1 MKNMF
6 AVLGVLGVSAFAS
19 AASAQGGGGMA
30 GMNMEATKKVT
41 QVGAHPD
48 GWTLRTD
55 NPADKPESVNFT
67 TMGPGMHVES
77 GPAAIYWNAANTASG
92 AYTISVTLGV
102 RSTPLHDAVG
112 IIWGGSDLS
121 GDKVSYGYFLVYG
134 DGGFTVKHRS
144 GPSSAMG
151 KNPDVHTVVAK
162 AANPAIK
169 AAPADGGSASNKLA
183 VKVAADS
190 VRFFVN
196 DVQVA
201 AVDAK
206 NPMAPNSGIYGVRV
220 NHNISV
226 HIAGLAKQ

>member
-1 MKNMF
+1 MKKLF
-6 AVLGVLGVSAFAS
+6 GVLGVLTVAAAVST
-19 AASAQGGGGMA
+19 ASAQGGGGMA

-77 GPAAIYWNAANTASG
+77 GPAAIYWNPANTASG
-92 AYTISVTLGV
+92 AYTITATFGA
-102 RSTPLHDAVG
+102 RSIPLHDAVG

-151 KNPDVHTVVAK
+151 RNPDVHTVVAK
-162 AANPAIK
+162 AMNPAIK

-220 NHNISV
+220 NHNVSV
-226 HIAGLAKQ
+226 HIGGPAKQ